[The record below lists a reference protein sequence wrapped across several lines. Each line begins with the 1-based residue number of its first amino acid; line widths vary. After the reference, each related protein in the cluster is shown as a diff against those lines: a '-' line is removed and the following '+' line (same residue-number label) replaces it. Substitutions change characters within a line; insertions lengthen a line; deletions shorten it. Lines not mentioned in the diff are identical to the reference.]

1 MYQILDES
9 SGRVIGIKLSGTLTE
24 ADYQTLVTLLEA
36 FIIEHGRARIVWDLE
51 EFEGK
56 TLDPLWRG
64 LKLNADRRSS
74 IERMAIIGE
83 QSPEQWMGELV
94 HLVAQGKAK
103 NFGQSQLDAWVWVR
117 QG

>member
-24 ADYQTLVTLLEA
+24 AEYQTLIQLIEA
-36 FIIEHGRARIVWDLE
+36 FIIEHGRARMVWHLE
-51 EFEGK
+51 EFEGE

-74 IERMAIIGE
+74 VERLAIIGE
-83 QSPEQWMGELV
+83 RSPEQWMGELV
-94 HLVAQGKAK
+94 HLVAQGKVK
-103 NFGQSQLDAWVWVR
+103 HFPQSALDAWVWVR